1 MRRFYLEYNDR
12 VQQQYTNGQLL
23 SDNLPNILQTPSAK
37 SSTPFPLS
45 WSHYVFLMGINN
57 KNERNFYEIESI
69 SGN

>member
-1 MRRFYLEYNDR
+1 
-12 VQQQYTNGQLL
+12 
-23 SDNLPNILQTPSAK
+23 LQTPSAK